1 MAVKRTRGEPE
12 RRRHRREILAA
23 ALDLFSRKG
32 FDRTSMAEIAEQAEF
47 AVGTKDISNVFPE
60 ELIERPD
67 DFSTDKLA
75 AFARQMF
82 FDQVRLKRT
91 GRAPSHR

>member
-23 ALDLFSRKG
+23 AQEFFSRKG
-32 FDRTSMAEIAEQAEF
+32 FDRTSMAEVAEQAEF
-47 AVGTKDISNVFPE
+47 AVGTLCKFFKDISNVFPE

-75 AFARQMF
+75 AFA
-82 FDQVRLKRT
+82 K
-91 GRAPSHR
+91 